1 MVNPICL
8 EQLVIPPAYQT
19 YLQSEEREEQFLLDD
34 SGVYEESGR
43 QQSLSRVL
51 NFLFFNFRDTDFWLG
66 FLCWMGA

>member
-19 YLQSEEREEQFLLDD
+19 YVRSEGREEQFLLDD

-43 QQSLSRVL
+43 QKSLFSVL
-51 NFLFFNFRDTDFWLG
+51 NFQFTIFQF
-66 FLCWMGA
+66 